1 MTGVLAAICIFCAAS
16 VLGDAPEPIRVI
28 VDGQEIGTLSGS
40 GFAYDGNEVRIETT
54 EGVFGCGI
62 DLSGLDPADS
72 GGSRSHSARLKSF
85 QAIQTG

>member
-40 GFAYDGNEVRIETT
+40 GVVYDGNEIRIETT
-54 EGVFGCGI
+54 EGVFGCQI
-62 DLSGLDPADS
+62 DQIFNDEF
-72 GGSRSHSARLKSF
+72 KE
-85 QAIQTG
+85 IK